1 VLKQPIGYKNTMATE
16 SESHQ
21 SNNPKKRQ
29 QSRLKTRH
37 QSHLVQSIQNP
48 PMQIED
54 MNLDDG
60 DIDE

>member
-1 VLKQPIGYKNTMATE
+1 MATE

-21 SNNPKKRQ
+21 SNNPKKRV

-37 QSHLVQSIQNP
+37 QSHLVQSIQNRQ
-48 PMQIED
+48 MQIED